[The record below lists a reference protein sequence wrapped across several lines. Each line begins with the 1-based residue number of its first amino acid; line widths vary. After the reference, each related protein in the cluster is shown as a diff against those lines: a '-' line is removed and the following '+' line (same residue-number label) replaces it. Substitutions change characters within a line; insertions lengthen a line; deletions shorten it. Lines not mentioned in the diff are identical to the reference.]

1 MSKKDGVIY
10 TPPDVVGKMLDM
22 AGYFPE
28 RMPGFLEMDFLDN
41 SCGTGNIL
49 VVALERACDAV
60 DKITSAL
67 GFNPDERYNY
77 FRYWLPKHF
86 HGMELNPSACEKCVE
101 NLNKTVST
109 YLCQPVEW
117 EWDIRCC
124 DSLSA
129 DDDRQYDFV
138 VCNPPYIRVHDLESD
153 LSGYKFVEQGMKDM
167 YLAFYELG
175 IKQTKSD
182 GVMCYITPSSW
193 FTSTAGRKLR
203 EYLFDNRMIEEIY
216 DYGHTQVF
224 ENATTYVEI
233 TVIKP
238 INARIGCDYV
248 KYGSAERGDKSL
260 MIPYPAI
267 NLDGKFYFTEPGNTI
282 LLTEISLFHKGK
294 IKVKNGFATLADDV
308 FIPKDVRTALNI
320 YHAIHPWNIIPVIKS
335 STGKQ
340 EWCYYPYDKN
350 GKLMEEKYVDEVI
363 LETLRKSKD
372 KLEARATTEPWYAF
386 GRTQAIN
393 DTYKDKWAIK
403 SIVKTLDDI
412 NPIKAPAGTGVY
424 GGLYILCE
432 DEGQL
437 DCLKTEEFLDYVK
450 SLKKYKSGGYYT
462 FSSKDLENY
471 LNYQNYGKKERTVA
485 KG

>member
-1 MSKKDGVIY
+1 MSKHKDGVIY
-10 TPPDVVGKMLDM
+10 TPPEVVGKMLDM

-28 RMPGFLEMDFLDN
+28 KMPGFLEMDFLDN

-60 DKITSAL
+60 DKITSTL
-67 GFNPDERYNY
+67 GFDWKQKYNY
-77 FRYWLPKHF
+77 FHYWLPKHF
-86 HGMELNPSACEKCVE
+86 HGMELDPIACSKCVD
-101 NLNKTVST
+101 NLNKTVSS
-109 YLCQPVEW
+109 YLGYEAHW

-124 DSLSA
+124 DSLSV
-129 DDDRQYDFV
+129 DDDKQYDFV

-153 LSGYKFVEQGMKDM
+153 LSGYEFVEEGMKDM

-175 IKQTKSD
+175 IRQTKQE

-193 FTSTAGRKLR
+193 FTSTAGKKLR
-203 EYLFDNRMIEEIY
+203 EYLYDNRMIEEIY

-238 INARIGCDYV
+238 LNARIGCDYV
-248 KYGSAERGDKSL
+248 KYGSVERGDKKL

-267 NLDGKFYFTEPGNTI
+267 NFDGKFYFTEPENTI
-282 LLTEISLFHKGK
+282 LLTEISLFHKGN
-294 IKVKNGFATLADDV
+294 IKVKNGYATLADDI
-308 FIPKDVRTALNI
+308 FIGDV
-320 YHAIHPWNIIPVIKS
+320 PWFTGHNAIPVIKS
-335 STGKQ
+335 STGNWSK
-340 EWCYYPYDKN
+340 CIYPYDED
-350 GKLMEEKYVDEVI
+350 GKLVSEDLISEQSPLKYKWLCENR
-363 LETLRKSKD
+363 ER
-372 KLEARATTEPWYAF
+372 LEARATTEPWYAF

-403 SIVKTLDDI
+403 SIIKNLSDV
-412 NPIKAPAGTGVY
+412 NPVKAPAGTGVY

-432 DEGQL
+432 DESQL